1 MPGPYP
7 IELRERIVRHVEGG
21 ATHRA
26 TAAKFEVSIK
36 FVNDMMKLKRETGA
50 LKPRRL
56 GNPSPGKLAPFEQWL
71 RDQVAHNGELTLDE
85 LAWKLETEHSIK
97 VSPSAIW
104 RKLKALNIS
113 YKKNR

>member
-56 GNPSPGKLAPFEQWL
+56 GNPGSL
-71 RDQVAHNGELTLDE
+71 RQNTASKSARRLSGE
-85 LAWKLETEHSIK
+85 S
-97 VSPSAIW
+97 
-104 RKLKALNIS
+104 
-113 YKKNR
+113 